1 MGSTKQTTATTTT
14 STRGRESVTERNE
27 QVEQQVVQGEDG
39 GEHEEV
45 YGEPFRP
52 ARQQQCDN
60 QPSWRPFSCRC
71 WRFRHLSSLLPLY
84 LVVRNVR
91 RQRRQLPAEEE
102 EINAQFLQGEIL
114 GIFLQ
119 ESFGILQ
126 REILQGEILQREILQ
141 GEILD
146 SFQIL

>member
-1 MGSTKQTTATTTT
+1 MGSTKQTTATTT
-14 STRGRESVTERNE
+14 STRQRESVRDE
-27 QVEQQVVQGEDG
+27 QVDQGEDG
-39 GEHEEV
+39 GEHAQV
-45 YGEPFRP
+45 DGEPFRP
-52 ARQQQCDN
+52 ARQQQWCDN
-60 QPSWRPFSCRC
+60 QPNWRPFSCRC
-71 WRFRHLSSLLPLY
+71 WRFRHLPSLFPLY

-114 GIFLQ
+114 GILPGKIL
-119 ESFGILQ
+119 GILQ
-126 REILQGEILQREILQ
+126 GEILQGEILE